1 MLAGNSVNRR
11 EFLNLLRFL
20 GNELR
25 HPVGWGRHAR
35 RLPSHPLR

>member
-1 MLAGNSVNRR
+1 M
-11 EFLNLLRFL
+11 LRFL

-25 HPVGWGRHAR
+25 IPLVGVGTRR

>member
-1 MLAGNSVNRR
+1 M
-11 EFLNLLRFL
+11 RFL

-25 HPVGWGRHAR
+25 IPLVGVGTRR